1 MKNYHTHTYRCG
13 HAVGTDRE
21 YVEKAVA
28 EGFSVFGFTDHSPW
42 PYEDFKSRIRM
53 DVSEL
58 DGYIGSLSELKREF
72 SDSID
77 LKIGLEC
84 EYFPEYIPWLKD
96 TMAEKDLDY
105 VILGNHYILDERTGI
120 YVGSITSAKDMYDYL
135 DAYIKALE
143 SGLYSYFAH
152 PDLVFTSVGEFDAA
166 CHDVSARICEAS
178 KALGIPLEYNLLG
191 VRKRSAGMFHGLG
204 YPCHGFWEIVK
215 EEGADVIVGLDAH
228 SPDQIEMAF
237 LQEEIGRLKA
247 EGFRVMES
255 L

>member
-135 DAYIKALE
+135 DASIKALE
-143 SGLYSYFAH
+143 TGLYSYFAH

>member
-1 MKNYHTHTYRCG
+1 MNNYHTHTYRCG

-21 YVEKAVA
+21 YVEKAVE
-28 EGFSVFGFTDHSPW
+28 EGFGVFGFTDHSPW

-77 LKIGLEC
+77 IKVGLEC
-84 EYFPEYIPWLKD
+84 EFFPEYISWLRD
-96 TMAEKDLDY
+96 TVEEKGLDY

-135 DAYIKALE
+135 DVSIKALE
-143 SGLYSYFAH
+143 TGLYAYFAH
-152 PDLVFTSVGEFDAA
+152 PDLVFTSVSEFDAT
-166 CHDVSARICEAS
+166 CRDVSLRICEAS

-191 VRKRSAGMFHGLG
+191 VRKRRSGMFHGLG
-204 YPCHGFWEIVK
+204 YPCQGFWEVVR
-215 EEGADVIVGLDAH
+215 EEDAEVIVGLDSH

-237 LQEEIGRLKA
+237 IQEEAGRLKD
-247 EGFRVMES
+247 EGYKVLDS